1 MAGNEQST
9 KICGIGFAGV
19 GAKVFTKICGIGF
32 AGVGAIVFTKYNQ
45 NFSSKIVT
53 ALADMDVK

>member
-1 MAGNEQST
+1 MQPT
-9 KICGIGFAGV
+9 KTCDIGFAGV

-45 NFSSKIVT
+45 NFSSKIVI